1 MRISRGELRY
11 QLIQHE
17 AVQGIAS
24 IVDVACITADEGWW
38 NEKCFARR
46 HVCLEGRNIPDLD
59 AQLGRCDGA
68 HAFSVAITPVVNP
81 PDTRE
86 FPSHIQSSRR
96 TDLQRQPWYRA
107 GTIRRIT
114 GERPTGVSP
123 YTLRNRAAFQGGVSA
138 ATLDPPGIH
147 RFMRRN

>member
-17 AVQGIAS
+17 AVKGISS
-24 IVDVACITADEGWW
+24 IFDVACITADEGWW

-68 HAFSVAITPVVNP
+68 HAFSVAITPEMNP
-81 PDTRE
+81 PDTGE

-96 TDLQRQPWYRA
+96 TDLQSQPRHRA
-107 GTIRRIT
+107 GAIRRIT
-114 GERPTGVSP
+114 AERHPGVSP
-123 YTLRNRAAFQGGVSA
+123 HA
-138 ATLDPPGIH
+138 
-147 RFMRRN
+147 